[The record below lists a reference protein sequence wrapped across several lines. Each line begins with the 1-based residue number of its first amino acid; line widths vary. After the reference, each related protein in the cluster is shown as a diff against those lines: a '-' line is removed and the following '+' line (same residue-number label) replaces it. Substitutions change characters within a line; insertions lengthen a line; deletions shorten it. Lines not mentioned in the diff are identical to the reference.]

1 MQCILF
7 KQTPFFHLFIDVGKI
22 DENDELDKGERINY
36 YLRKIHAICL
46 KEASNMR
53 IKRLKLENFRVY
65 KEETIF
71 DFDKLTTFVGENDIG
86 KSSILEALDI
96 FFNENKGIIK
106 IDASD
111 VNKSAKEEGE
121 EEIKISVVF
130 DDLPESLIIDSTNET
145 NLEDEFLLNQQRF
158 LEIIKKYPNGG
169 KEKVFIKANHPTNSK
184 CSDLLLKKNQDLK
197 KILEQEKIECE
208 DKTRN
213 SIIRKTIWNCFNNDL
228 QLNEIE
234 IDATKEDAKN
244 IWEQLKKYMPLYTL
258 FQSDRKNNDGDSEV
272 QDPLKEAAR
281 QILSNEKIKN
291 KFNEIA
297 KEVENNLREVS
308 NRTLEKLREM
318 NSEVANSLNPV
329 IPSADNLKWVDV
341 FKNVSISGDEDIPI
355 NKRGSG
361 VKRLVLLNFFRAEAE
376 RKQTEKNVPNIIYA
390 IEEPE
395 TSQHPEHQRILI
407 EAFKKLSNNENTQ
420 IILTTHSPAIVKL
433 LEFRQLRL
441 LKKENGKVNEI
452 NIEKNELPYPSLN
465 EVNFLAFGE
474 ADEDYHNEL
483 YGYIASEGIL
493 NEYKND
499 KPTLKYKREKNGK
512 VIEEDKVLSEFIR
525 HQIHHPENKL
535 NERFT
540 FKQLQES
547 IKLMR
552 DFIKNIKMS

>member
-1 MQCILF
+1 
-7 KQTPFFHLFIDVGKI
+7 
-22 DENDELDKGERINY
+22 
-36 YLRKIHAICL
+36 
-46 KEASNMR
+46 MR
-53 IKRLKLENFRVY
+53 IKLLKLENFRVY

-71 DFDKLTTFVGENDIG
+71 EFDKLTTFVGKNDIG

-106 IDASD
+106 VDAND
-111 VNKSAKEEGE
+111 VNKSAKEEGK

-130 DDLPESLIIDSTNET
+130 DDLPNNIIIDSTNQT
-145 NLEDEFLLNQQRF
+145 NIEDEFLLNQQGF

-169 KEKVFIKANHPTNSK
+169 KEKVFIKANHPTNPK
-184 CSDLLLKKNQDLK
+184 CSDLLLKKNQELK

-213 SIIRKTIWNCFNNDL
+213 AIIRKAIWNNFANDL

-244 IWEQLKKYMPLYTL
+244 IWEQLKNYMPLYAL
-258 FQSDRKNNDGDSEV
+258 FQSDRKNSDGDSEV
-272 QDPLKEAAR
+272 QDPLKEAVR
-281 QILSNEKIKN
+281 QILSNEDIKN

-297 KEVENNLREVS
+297 AEVEKYLREVS

-318 NSEVANSLNPV
+318 NPDVANSLNPV
-329 IPSADNLKWVDV
+329 IPSAENLKWADV

-376 RKQTEKNVPNIIYA
+376 RRQTEKNVPNIIYA

-395 TSQHPEHQRILI
+395 TSQHPEHQRMLI

-433 LEFRQLRL
+433 LEFGQLRL
-441 LKKENGKVNEI
+441 LKKENGKVNAI

-474 ADEDYHNEL
+474 ADEEYHNEL
-483 YGYIASEGIL
+483 YGYIESEGKL
-493 NEYKND
+493 NEYKNG
-499 KPTLKYKREKNGK
+499 KPTLKYKRERNGSI
-512 VIEEDKVLSEFIR
+512 IEEDKILSEFIR
-525 HQIHHPENKL
+525 HQIHHPENNL
-535 NERFT
+535 NKRFT
-540 FKQLQES
+540 FEQLQES

-552 DFIKNIKMS
+552 DFIKDKMS